1 MVELERQQIKQMNGT
16 KKKKKMK
23 GVDEI
28 SQYLMDRKERKR
40 CRQTQW
46 ARNKIK
52 Y

>member
-1 MVELERQQIKQMNGT
+1 MVELERQQIKQMNGK

-23 GVDEI
+23 GVDEK
-28 SQYLMDRKERKR
+28 QYLMDRKERKR